1 MNFRNKSIIWVGSII
16 VIAFAITAYFIG
28 EKMTQSTRKMSVDLA
43 LAKANNSLLIVETEI
58 EKICRQAE
66 LFTDAV
72 EEFAYGQEIPLIK

>member
-16 VIAFAITAYFIG
+16 VVAFAITAYFIG

-58 EKICRQAE
+58 EKVAGKLNFLPMQWKNLLMDRK
-66 LFTDAV
+66 
-72 EEFAYGQEIPLIK
+72 YH